1 VSAVTKRRPWPPKA
15 RFTAPR
21 DVDLADERAARF
33 EHLDAAAR
41 RRVDEPVGV
50 DLDASG

>member
-1 VSAVTKRRPWPPKA
+1 LAAEGEVHGA
-15 RFTAPR
+15 R